1 MNNKGKTLALVLLL
15 ASFTA
20 PFTAVMAAPNQPQ
33 ENQQAKSPKVS
44 HQLADKH
51 RDTSKLKTPSPGSN
65 REASSQIDVNKASAE
80 ELAAG
85 LSGIGLKKAQAI
97 VRYREEFGF
106 FSQLEQLLEV
116 SGIESM
122 FIERNRQKI
131 KI

>member
-20 PFTAVMAAPNQPQ
+20 PFTAVMAAPNQTQ

-116 SGIESM
+116 SGIGPM

>member
-116 SGIESM
+116 SGIGPM

>member
-80 ELAAG
+80 ELATG

-116 SGIESM
+116 SGIGPM